1 MCITMNLTPRSQ
13 ATARSASHRLAPLRP
28 AAAEKPR
35 PLSLDGLRPSSFAFD
50 GAIFDFD
57 GTLANSWNVW
67 HQVDDLFLAQHGFE
81 RPTDFSKQMAGRSFI
96 EGARWVVETFRLKE
110 TPQEVC
116 DQWNALGQRLYKT
129 QVSLLPGALDY
140 LHALKA
146 AGVPIALATTN
157 DPEVLSSLAHLIDF
171 ESLFD
176 ARLYGC
182 DVARDKRFPDIYEA
196 AARRLNISP
205 ASTVVFED
213 IPQGLQVASSAG
225 FTAVGVLNEDPE
237 QHQSEVRQAAH
248 LTLSHWDQLL

>member
-1 MCITMNLTPRSQ
+1 MNLTPRSQ

-171 ESLFD
+171 ESLF
-176 ARLYGC
+176 
-182 DVARDKRFPDIYEA
+182 EA

>member
-1 MCITMNLTPRSQ
+1 MNPAPRSSE
-13 ATARSASHRLAPLRP
+13 AARRPSLSKAPVELASPPHSRS
-28 AAAEKPR
+28 
-35 PLSLDGLRPSSFAFD
+35 LSLDGLRPGSFAFD

-67 HQVDDLFLAQHGFE
+67 HQVDDLFLSQHGFE
-81 RPTDFSKQMAGRSFI
+81 RPADFSEQMAGRSFM
-96 EGARWVVETFRLKE
+96 EGARWVVEAFHLKE

-140 LHALKA
+140 LRALKG
-146 AGVPIALATTN
+146 AGVPLALATTN

-171 ESLFD
+171 EDLFD
-176 ARLYGC
+176 ASLYGC

-213 IPQGLQVASSAG
+213 IPQSLQVASSAG

-237 QHQSEVRQAAH
+237 QRQSEVRQAAH
-248 LTLSHWDQLL
+248 LTLSHWSQLL